1 MEIREVETRRG
12 IVAFAFGVPD
22 TIRSN
27 RSIAFVATFK
37 ARQLNAPIYTQA
49 DVKIFDP
56 SVLVFHT
63 PEEPNSPPPT
73 LRIARGAVS
82 WAKHP
87 DNRLTEL
94 WVVAAKPHLWR
105 AERDL
110 RQAVREA
117 GGGIIVRICEEIKQ
131 YPERDWF
138 CSDST
143 QERTQSQK
151 AWDGRERVLKV
162 MPFFIY
168 KRVAS

>member
-1 MEIREVETRRG
+1 MVTRSG
-12 IVAFAFGVPD
+12 VVAFAFGVPD

-56 SVLVFHT
+56 SVVVFHT
-63 PEEPNSPPPT
+63 SEKPNSPPPT
-73 LRIARGAVS
+73 LRIARGAVQ
-82 WAKHP
+82 WA
-87 DNRLTEL
+87 NQCRFTEL

-110 RQAVREA
+110 RQAVHEA
-117 GGGIIVRICEEIKQ
+117 GGGIIVRVCEEIEQ